1 MAWRDATERS
11 RRLRRLHG
19 WPVPPPASAMVARG
33 TAMRI
38 ALRVL
43 AIAVVIALSP
53 RVLDGVRVGGYEAA
67 LIAAVVYVLLDVAIG
82 WLIRIPVAVVSILP
96 GLLTLGLFFFLV
108 PIIANAIILKLTASV
123 LGAFDLQ
130 TWTAA
135 FLLSVALR
143 VLDAFIDRLGNG
155 DEMTRFARR

>member
-1 MAWRDATERS
+1 VAIAR
-11 RRLRRLHG
+11 
-19 WPVPPPASAMVARG
+19 PALL
-33 TAMRI
+33 RI

-53 RVLDGVRVGGYEAA
+53 RVLDGVRIGGHEAA
-67 LIAAVVYVLLDVAIG
+67 LIAAVVYVLLDFAIG
-82 WLIRIPVAVVSILP
+82 WLIRIPVAVLSILP

-123 LGAFDLQ
+123 LGAFDLR

-135 FLLSVALR
+135 FLLSVGLR
-143 VLDAFIDRLGNG
+143 VLDAFIDHIGEGDMMSRL
-155 DEMTRFARR
+155 ARR

>member
-1 MAWRDATERS
+1 VLA
-11 RRLRRLHG
+11 RRTQLRI
-19 WPVPPPASAMVARG
+19 V
-33 TAMRI
+33 
-38 ALRVL
+38 LRVF

-53 RVLDGVRVGGYEAA
+53 RVLDGVRVADYAAA

-108 PIIANAIILKLTASV
+108 PIIANAIILKLAASV
-123 LGAFDLQ
+123 LGSFDLR

-135 FLLSVALR
+135 FLLSVGLR
-143 VLDAFIDRLGNG
+143 LLDAFIDRVGEG
-155 DEMTRFARR
+155 DAMTRLARR